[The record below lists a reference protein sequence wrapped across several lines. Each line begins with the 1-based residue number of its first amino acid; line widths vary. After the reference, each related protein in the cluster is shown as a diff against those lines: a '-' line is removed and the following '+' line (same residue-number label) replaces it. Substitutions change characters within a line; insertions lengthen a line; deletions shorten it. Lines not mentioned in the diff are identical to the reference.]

1 MAEQGNPAADGFDPV
16 VDKSSLDRR
25 RFLIG
30 GLLAAGSATVFA
42 RTPRE
47 NVDVLGKRKL
57 DNIIPKQI
65 GPWRFLTTSG
75 LVVPTE
81 DTLSAALY
89 SQLLTRVYTNGDEPP
104 IMLLIAQSAGQ
115 SGILQ
120 IHRPEFCY
128 PATGFALSSI
138 DPIALPSGTGRFA
151 ANSLTATVPGR
162 AEQIIYWT
170 RVGSSMPLSWANQ
183 RLAVAMDNLKGIV
196 PDAVLT
202 RISTVDVNRE
212 AAMTRLA
219 QFAEQMLA
227 GLGPNRSVLTTS

>member
-1 MAEQGNPAADGFDPV
+1 MSERDAGPPQGTERASFAN
-16 VDKSSLDRR
+16 LDRR

-30 GLLAAGSATVFA
+30 GALAASAAAAFA
-42 RTPRE
+42 RKPDE
-47 NVDVLGKRKL
+47 SIDYLGARKL
-57 DNIIPKQI
+57 EDIVPKKI
-65 GPWRFLTTSG
+65 GEWEFLTTSG

-128 PATGFALSSI
+128 PAGGFTLSPISPVPLPTGGRSI
-138 DPIALPSGTGRFA
+138 EV
-151 ANSLTATVPGR
+151 NSLTASLPGR
-162 AEQIIYWT
+162 TEEIVYWT
-170 RVGSSMPLSWANQ
+170 RVGGKMPLSWAEQ
-183 RLAVAMDNLKGIV
+183 RLAVAMDNLRGLS

-202 RISTVDVNRE
+202 RISTIDPNRE
-212 AAMTRLA
+212 AAFARLSVFA
-219 QFAEQMLA
+219 QQMVDLMGA
-227 GLGPNRSVLTTS
+227 NRNVVITTA